1 MRKKILSGMLMVAAM
16 LFATSVFTSCKDTY
30 TDDINQVKGDLQT
43 EITNLKNELQKQIN
57 ALKDAQD
64 ACKTNCAA
72 VQKDLKDQIDAL
84 NAALAAGDAELAQK
98 LWDAIDEINK
108 VVRDLQAEY
117 TDLETR
123 IQTLETNLQGID
135 VQVETNKNNIAELFK
150 ILLGD
155 EGGSSVKGLVEIIG
169 DATVAVDAANTLA
182 QTAVQD
188 AAAAQA
194 AANNAQGTADAA
206 QAAADNA
213 KQIADQNAADIVS
226 IKTQLTTI
234 EGNITKLETRVTKVE
249 GDVIATQAQ
258 ADAALALA
266 KADSVRLDALKDAL
280 DNIPPYNGYTKEEVD
295 AMKQELEGKIAEN
308 KMAIED
314 AQATA
319 DKAYDLANKAYDLAD
334 DAKTIALQALNNS
347 AINAQN
353 TAKNTQDIKTLDEF
367 TKALEQAYKAA
378 DEALQEQINDI
389 VNVQLPALAEDIQD
403 LQGRMGIV
411 EQAIVDLQK
420 ELAKDVDALKKQITG
435 IIVQGTYN
443 PVFGQFSLPVGANS
457 TMLCALYGNY
467 TEADTEWPLDAS
479 DFSKVASPTTL
490 TLENGQDLVSDGDKA
505 YAGKLYLTVNPAEAN
520 FTGVDFALET
530 SAGNQSVFDFSK
542 LKKSTDELAFGWTRA
557 GVPNFY
563 ESKAYVKIENLED
576 AKITKNVNIDEIKT
590 VAKDILNRLRGKGS
604 VDIAGAINTLC
615 NNFSGVLPAYAAKV
629 SVEDPTLGTTTVV
642 SNYNIAATAW
652 HPFSYNFLRNY
663 DMPQLPTISPFDVE
677 FNMELVNPEVPSVDA
692 TLYLVQ
698 DNDDMTYGFFA
709 TYEEAVDFK
718 TTFQSKY
725 PDKEYK
731 IVTFDQLTTKIQES
745 LTAVV
750 EKDIQKLQDEIA
762 RQAEENVD
770 KIQDQLNSQFINRI
784 NNAINKINH
793 KIQDPNQYLQPTVLY
808 HSEKRGWVTASTVKA
823 IPTPMTAGI
832 VELNATSYTNEI
844 FAPAYK
850 KFVAVTDFEPA
861 TSLSDSKIQAVY
873 KNANKKAKPYNMA
886 KVIDGS
892 VKQVYCTF
900 TEKGVYEVSF
910 AALDYSGKTVVTK
923 HYFEVY

>member
-1 MRKKILSGMLMVAAM
+1 MKKKILSGMLMVAAM

-30 TDDINQVKGDLQT
+30 TDDINQVKDDLQA
-43 EITNLKNELQKQIN
+43 EIINLKNDLQG
-57 ALKDAQD
+57 
-64 ACKTNCAA
+64 
-72 VQKDLKDQIDAL
+72 QIDAL
-84 NAALAAGDAELAQK
+84 KAAQETCKTSCAAAQKDLQDQIDELKKAMETVVPDAEIKALEA
-98 LWDAIDEINK
+98 
-108 VVRDLQAEY
+108 VV
-117 TDLETR
+117 
-123 IQTLETNLQGID
+123 QTLKDEVADLNAQDVLLGNKITVLENKLANID
-135 VQVETNKNNIAELFK
+135 LDQIEKNKNDIVTLFTTVSD
-150 ILLGD
+150 LTT
-155 EGGSSVKGLVEIIG
+155 LVN
-169 DATVAVDAANTLA
+169 DAKAAADAANTLA
-182 QTAVQD
+182 QTAKAD

-194 AANNAQGTADAA
+194 AANEAKTAAANAQTAADAA
-206 QAAADNA
+206 KAAADAA
-213 KQIADQNAADIVS
+213 KTAADEAQETADRNATKIA
-226 IKTQLTTI
+226 TI
-234 EGNITKLETRVTKVE
+234 DSELQGLAAKVNGLETKVNDLTS
-249 GDVIATQAQ
+249 DVAKAQAQ

-266 KADSVRLDALKDAL
+266 KEDSVQIDALVKAL
-280 DNIPPYNGYTKEEVD
+280 GNIYTKAEVD
-295 AMKQELEGKIAEN
+295 LMINEN

-378 DEALQEQINDI
+378 DEALQEQIDDI
-389 VNVQLPALAEDIQD
+389 NVKLPALANDIAD
-403 LQGRMGIV
+403 LQDKMGIV
-411 EQAIVDLQK
+411 KQEIEDLQK

-457 TMLCALYGNY
+457 TMLCALYGSY
-467 TEADTEWPLDAS
+467 LEADTEWPSEAIDLTNI
-479 DFSKVASPTTL
+479 SKAKTIS
-490 TLENGQDLVSDGDKA
+490 LENGQSLVSDGDKA

-520 FTGVDFALET
+520 FTGVDFTLET

-542 LKKSTDELAFGWTRA
+542 LKKSTDELTFGWTRA

-590 VAKDILNRLRGKGS
+590 VAKDILNRLRGKGNA
-604 VDIAGAINTLC
+604 DIAGAINTLC

-652 HPFSYNFLRNY
+652 KPFSYNFLRNY

-677 FNMELVNPEVPSVDA
+677 FDMHLINPEVPSVNA

-698 DNDDMTYGFFA
+698 DNDGITYAFFA

-718 TTFQSKY
+718 ATISTQH
-725 PDKEYK
+725 PEKEYT
-731 IVTFDQLTTKIQES
+731 IFTFDELTNRIRES
-745 LTAVV
+745 LTAIV
-750 EKDIQKLQDEIA
+750 ERDIQYLQDQIA
-762 RQAEENVD
+762 QQAEENVD

-823 IPTPMTAGI
+823 IPTPMTACI

-850 KFVAVTDFEPA
+850 KFVAVTAAPSQKAMD
-861 TSLSDSKIQAVY
+861 T
-873 KNANKKAKPYNMA
+873 ANNNLFKMA
-886 KVIDGS
+886 KVLDGS
-892 VKQVYCTF
+892 VKQVYCQF

>member
-43 EITNLKNELQKQIN
+43 EITNLRNDLQKQIN

-72 VQKDLKDQIDAL
+72 VQKDLQDQIDAL
-84 NAALAAGDAELAQK
+84 EAALAGVKECDCDKSLVEALKNGVQALNDEVAALKAQDVI
-98 LWDAIDEINK
+98 LGNK
-108 VVRDLQAEY
+108 IQI
-117 TDLETR
+117 LETK
-123 IQTLETNLQGID
+123 LDNID
-135 VQVETNKNNIAELFK
+135 LSQVEQNKADIATLFTTVSD
-150 ILLGD
+150 LTT
-155 EGGSSVKGLVEIIG
+155 LVN
-169 DATVAVDAANTLA
+169 DAKAAADAANTLA
-182 QTAVQD
+182 QTAKAD

-194 AANNAQGTADAA
+194 AADEAKTAAANAQTAADAA
-206 QAAADNA
+206 KAAADAA
-213 KQIADQNAADIVS
+213 KTAADEAQAQADENATKIATVDS
-226 IKTQLTTI
+226 ALTGLTTKV
-234 EGNITKLETRVTKVE
+234 NSLEAKINDLTS
-249 GDVIATQAQ
+249 DVAKAQAQ

-457 TMLCALYGNY
+457 TMLCALYGSY
-467 TEADTEWPLDAS
+467 LEADTEWPSEAIDLTNI
-479 DFSKVASPTTL
+479 SKAKTIS
-490 TLENGQDLVSDGDKA
+490 LENGQSLVSDGDKA

-520 FTGVDFALET
+520 FTGVDFTLET

-542 LKKSTDELAFGWTRA
+542 LKKSTDELTFGWTRA

-563 ESKAYVKIENLED
+563 ESKAYVKVED
-576 AKITKNVNIDEIKT
+576 FDDVKLTKNVNIDEIKT
-590 VAKDILNRLRGKGS
+590 VAKDILNRLRGKGNA
-604 VDIAGAINTLC
+604 DIAGAINTLC

-652 HPFSYNFLRNY
+652 HPFSFEFLKGKTFSF
-663 DMPQLPTISPFDVE
+663 PTISPLDLT
-677 FNMELVNPEVPSVDA
+677 FNMHLQDPEYPAGIDANFWIVVDP
-692 TLYLVQ
+692 TYSDTV
-698 DNDDMTYGFFA
+698 YGFFETEA
-709 TYEEAVDFK
+709 EAEAYNTSAMAGMGKVIKIDKLTDQINNAIAKAVDNV
-718 TTFQSKY
+718 
-725 PDKEYK
+725 KE
-731 IVTFDQLTTKIQES
+731 
-745 LTAVV
+745 
-750 EKDIQKLQDEIA
+750 LQNEIA
-762 RQAEENVD
+762 QQAEENFDNAMAKVN
-770 KIQDQLNSQFINRI
+770 DQIIGRV
-784 NNAINKINH
+784 NNLINKFAN
-793 KIQDPNQYLQPTVLY
+793 KFNNLNQYLLPTVLY
-808 HSEKRGWVTASTVKA
+808 QSDKGWAVASTVA
-823 IPTPMTAGI
+823 GLPTPAEKGI
-832 VELNATSYTNEI
+832 VELNVTTYTNEI
-844 FAPAYK
+844 FAPAFK
-850 KFVAVTDFEPA
+850 KFVAVTAAPSQKAMDA
-861 TSLSDSKIQAVY
+861 ANNNLY
-873 KNANKKAKPYNMA
+873 KMA

-892 VKQVYCTF
+892 VKQVYCQF
-900 TEKGVYEVSF
+900 TEPGVYEVSF

-923 HYFEVY
+923 HYFKVN

>member
-1 MRKKILSGMLMVAAM
+1 MVAAM
-16 LFATSVFTSCKDTY
+16 LFATSVFTSCKDSY
-30 TDDINQVKGDLQT
+30 TDDIAEVKGVLKDEMAKLKKDLQD
-43 EITNLKNELQKQIN
+43 QID
-57 ALKDAQD
+57 ALKAAQD
-64 ACKTNCAA
+64 ACKTNCEAI
-72 VQKDLKDQIDAL
+72 QKDLQNQIDELRKAMETVVPDAEIKAL
-84 NAALAAGDAELAQK
+84 EAQVKALSDEIAALKAQDAFLEAKIKELQDT
-98 LWDAIDEINK
+98 LNG
-108 VVRDLQAEY
+108 VDLSQIEK
-117 TDLETR
+117 
-123 IQTLETNLQGID
+123 
-135 VQVETNKNNIAELFK
+135 NKNDIEELFK
-150 ILLGD
+150 ILYGD
-155 EGGSSVKGLVEIIG
+155 EGGDTPPIVSAKGIFEIVKE
-169 DATVAVDAANTLA
+169 ATADIEALQTLA
-182 QTAVQD
+182 ETARNN
-188 AAAAQA
+188 AAAAQAAADAAQA
-194 AANNAQGTADAA
+194 AANNAQGTADAAKTAAAAA

-213 KQIADQNAADIVS
+213 KQIADQNAADIIS

-234 EGNITKLETRVTKVE
+234 EGKITNLETRVTKVE
-249 GDVIATQAQ
+249 GDVIAAKAQ

-367 TKALEQAYKAA
+367 TKALEQSYKAA

-443 PVFGQFSLPVGANS
+443 PAFGQFSLPGFNS
-457 TMLCALYGNY
+457 TMLCALYGSY
-467 TEADTEWPLDAS
+467 TEADTEWPSEAIDLTNI
-479 DFSKVASPTTL
+479 SKAKTIS
-490 TLENGQDLVSDGDKA
+490 LENGQSLVSDGDKA

-520 FTGVDFALET
+520 FTGVDFTLET

-590 VAKDILNRLRGKGS
+590 VAKDILNRLRGKGNA
-604 VDIAGAINTLC
+604 DIAGAINTLC

-652 HPFSYNFLRNY
+652 KPLSFEFLKGKTFSF
-663 DMPQLPTISPFDVE
+663 PTISPLDLT
-677 FNMELVNPEVPSVDA
+677 FNMHLQDPEYPADIDANFWIVVDPA
-692 TLYLVQ
+692 YSNTI
-698 DNDDMTYGFFA
+698 YGFFA
-709 TYEEAVDFK
+709 TEAEAEAYNTSAMAGMGKVIKIDKLTDQINAAIAKAVDNV
-718 TTFQSKY
+718 
-725 PDKEYK
+725 KE
-731 IVTFDQLTTKIQES
+731 
-745 LTAVV
+745 
-750 EKDIQKLQDEIA
+750 LQNEIA
-762 RQAEENVD
+762 QQAEENFDNAMAKVN
-770 KIQDQLNSQFINRI
+770 DQIIGRV
-784 NNAINKINH
+784 NNLINKFAN
-793 KIQDPNQYLQPTVLY
+793 KFNNLNQYLLPTVLY
-808 HSEKRGWVTASTVKA
+808 QSDKGWAVASTVA
-823 IPTPMTAGI
+823 GLPTPAEKGI
-832 VELNATSYTNEI
+832 VELNVTTYTNEI

-850 KFVAVTDFEPA
+850 KFVAVTYAPSQKAMDTA
-861 TSLSDSKIQAVY
+861 NNNLY
-873 KNANKKAKPYNMA
+873 KMA

-892 VKQVYCTF
+892 VKQVYCQF
-900 TEKGVYEVSF
+900 TEPGVYEVSF

-923 HYFEVY
+923 HYFKVN

>member
-1 MRKKILSGMLMVAAM
+1 MKKKILSGMLMVAAM

-30 TDDINQVKGDLQT
+30 TDDINQVKDDLQA
-43 EITNLKNELQKQIN
+43 EIINLKNDLQG
-57 ALKDAQD
+57 
-64 ACKTNCAA
+64 
-72 VQKDLKDQIDAL
+72 QIDAL
-84 NAALAAGDAELAQK
+84 KAAQETCKTSCAAAQKDLQDQIDELKKAMETVVPDAEIKALEA
-98 LWDAIDEINK
+98 
-108 VVRDLQAEY
+108 VV
-117 TDLETR
+117 
-123 IQTLETNLQGID
+123 QTLKDEVADLNAQDVLLGNKITVLENKLANID
-135 VQVETNKNNIAELFK
+135 LDQIEKNKNDIVTLFTTVSD
-150 ILLGD
+150 LTT
-155 EGGSSVKGLVEIIG
+155 LVN
-169 DATVAVDAANTLA
+169 DAKAAADAANTLA
-182 QTAVQD
+182 QTAKAD

-194 AANNAQGTADAA
+194 AANEAKTAAANAQTAADAA
-206 QAAADNA
+206 KAAADAA
-213 KQIADQNAADIVS
+213 KAAADEAQAQADENATKIATVDS
-226 IKTQLTTI
+226 ALTGLTTKV
-234 EGNITKLETRVTKVE
+234 NSLETKINDLTS
-249 GDVIATQAQ
+249 DVAKAQAQ

-266 KADSVRLDALKDAL
+266 KEDSVQIDALVKAL
-280 DNIPPYNGYTKEEVD
+280 GNIYTKAEVD
-295 AMKQELEGKIAEN
+295 LMINEN

-378 DEALQEQINDI
+378 DEALQEQIDDI
-389 VNVQLPALAEDIQD
+389 VNVQLPVLAEDIQD

-457 TMLCALYGNY
+457 TMLCALYGSY
-467 TEADTEWPLDAS
+467 LEADTEWPSEAIDLTNI
-479 DFSKVASPTTL
+479 SKAKTIS
-490 TLENGQDLVSDGDKA
+490 LENGQSLVSDGDKA

-520 FTGVDFALET
+520 FTGVDFTLET

-629 SVEDPTLGTTTVV
+629 SVENPTLGTTTVV

-652 HPFSYNFLRNY
+652 KPFSYEFLKGY

-677 FNMELVNPEVPSVDA
+677 FNMELINPEVPSVNAD
-692 TLYLVQ
+692 LYLVQ
-698 DNDDMTYGFFA
+698 DNDGMTYGFFA
-709 TYEEAVDFK
+709 TYEEAYDFM
-718 TTFQSKY
+718 TTFKSKY
-725 PDKEYK
+725 PEKEYK
-731 IVTFDQLTTKIQES
+731 IVKFDQLTNRIKES

-808 HSEKRGWVTASTVKA
+808 HSKKHGWVTASTVKA
-823 IPTPMTAGI
+823 IPTPTTAGI

-850 KFVAVTDFEPA
+850 KFVAVTYAPSQKAMDTA
-861 TSLSDSKIQAVY
+861 NNNLY
-873 KNANKKAKPYNMA
+873 KMA
-886 KVIDGS
+886 KVIDGG
-892 VKQVYCTF
+892 VKQVYCQF

>member
-1 MRKKILSGMLMVAAM
+1 MKKKILSGMLMVAAM
-16 LFATSVFTSCKDTY
+16 LFTTSVFTSCKDTY
-30 TDDINQVKGDLQT
+30 TDDINQVKDDLQA
-43 EITNLKNELQKQIN
+43 EIINLKNDLQG
-57 ALKDAQD
+57 
-64 ACKTNCAA
+64 
-72 VQKDLKDQIDAL
+72 QIDAL
-84 NAALAAGDAELAQK
+84 KAAQETCKTSCAAAQKDLQDQIDELKKAMETVVPDAEIKALEA
-98 LWDAIDEINK
+98 
-108 VVRDLQAEY
+108 VV
-117 TDLETR
+117 
-123 IQTLETNLQGID
+123 QTLKDEVADLNAQDVLLGNKITVLENKLANID
-135 VQVETNKNNIAELFK
+135 LDQIEKNKNDIVTLFNTVSD
-150 ILLGD
+150 LTT
-155 EGGSSVKGLVEIIG
+155 LVN
-169 DATVAVDAANTLA
+169 DAKAAADAANTLA
-182 QTAVQD
+182 QTAKAD

-194 AANNAQGTADAA
+194 AANEAKTAAANAQTAADAA
-206 QAAADNA
+206 KAAADAA
-213 KQIADQNAADIVS
+213 KAAADEAQAQADENATKIATVDS
-226 IKTQLTTI
+226 ALTGLTTKV
-234 EGNITKLETRVTKVE
+234 NSLETKINDLTS
-249 GDVIATQAQ
+249 DVAKAQAQ
-258 ADAALALA
+258 ADAALVLA
-266 KADSVRLDALKDAL
+266 KEDSVQIDALVKAL
-280 DNIPPYNGYTKEEVD
+280 GNIYTKAEVD
-295 AMKQELEGKIAEN
+295 LMINEN

-367 TKALEQAYKAA
+367 TKALEQSYKAA

-457 TMLCALYGNY
+457 TMLCALYGSY
-467 TEADTEWPLDAS
+467 LEADTEWPSEAIDLTNI
-479 DFSKVASPTTL
+479 SKAKTIS
-490 TLENGQDLVSDGDKA
+490 LENGQSLVSDGDKA

-520 FTGVDFALET
+520 FTGVDFTLET

-590 VAKDILNRLRGKGS
+590 VAKDILNRLRGKGNA
-604 VDIAGAINTLC
+604 DIAGAINTLC

-629 SVEDPTLGTTTVV
+629 SVENPTLGTTTVV

-652 HPFSYNFLRNY
+652 KPFSYEFLKGY

-677 FNMELVNPEVPSVDA
+677 FNMELINPEVPSVNAD
-692 TLYLVQ
+692 LYLVQ
-698 DNDDMTYGFFA
+698 DNDGMTYGFFA
-709 TYEEAVDFK
+709 TYEEAYDFM
-718 TTFQSKY
+718 TTFKSKY
-725 PDKEYK
+725 PEKEYK
-731 IVTFDQLTTKIQES
+731 IVKFDQLTNRIKES
-745 LTAVV
+745 ITAVV

-784 NNAINKINH
+784 NNVINKINH

-808 HSEKRGWVTASTVKA
+808 HSKKHGWITASTVKA
-823 IPTPMTAGI
+823 IPTPTTAGI

-850 KFVAVTDFEPA
+850 KFVAVTYAPSQKAMDTA
-861 TSLSDSKIQAVY
+861 NNNLY
-873 KNANKKAKPYNMA
+873 KMA
-886 KVIDGS
+886 KVIDGG
-892 VKQVYCTF
+892 VKQVYCQF

>member
-1 MRKKILSGMLMVAAM
+1 MKKKILSGMLMVAAM

-30 TDDINQVKGDLQT
+30 TDDINQVKDDLQA
-43 EITNLKNELQKQIN
+43 EIINLKNDLQG
-57 ALKDAQD
+57 
-64 ACKTNCAA
+64 
-72 VQKDLKDQIDAL
+72 QIDAL
-84 NAALAAGDAELAQK
+84 KAAQETCKTSCAAAQKDLQDQIDELKKAMETVVPDAEIKALEA
-98 LWDAIDEINK
+98 
-108 VVRDLQAEY
+108 VV
-117 TDLETR
+117 
-123 IQTLETNLQGID
+123 QTLKDEVADLNAQDVLLGNKITVLENKLANID
-135 VQVETNKNNIAELFK
+135 LDQIEKNKNDIVTLFTTVSD
-150 ILLGD
+150 LTT
-155 EGGSSVKGLVEIIG
+155 LVN
-169 DATVAVDAANTLA
+169 DAKAAADAANTLA
-182 QTAVQD
+182 QTAKAD

-194 AANNAQGTADAA
+194 AANEAKTAAANAQTAADAA
-206 QAAADNA
+206 KAAADAA
-213 KQIADQNAADIVS
+213 KTAADEAQETADRNATKIATVDS
-226 IKTQLTTI
+226 ALTGLTTKV
-234 EGNITKLETRVTKVE
+234 NSLETKINDLTS
-249 GDVIATQAQ
+249 DVAKAQAQ

-266 KADSVRLDALKDAL
+266 KEDSVQIDALVKAL
-280 DNIPPYNGYTKEEVD
+280 GNIYTKAEVD
-295 AMKQELEGKIAEN
+295 LMINEN

-378 DEALQEQINDI
+378 DEALQKQIDDI
-389 VNVQLPALAEDIQD
+389 NNFKLPALANDIAD
-403 LQGRMGIV
+403 LQDKMGIV
-411 EQAIVDLQK
+411 KQEIEDLQK

-457 TMLCALYGNY
+457 TMLCALYGSY
-467 TEADTEWPLDAS
+467 LEADTEWPSEAIDLTNI
-479 DFSKVASPTTL
+479 SKAKTIS
-490 TLENGQDLVSDGDKA
+490 LENGQSLVSDGDKA

-520 FTGVDFALET
+520 FTGVDFTLET

-652 HPFSYNFLRNY
+652 KPFSYEFLKGY
-663 DMPQLPTISPFDVE
+663 DMPQLPTIAPFDVE
-677 FNMELVNPEVPSVDA
+677 FDMHLISPEVPSVNT

-698 DNDDMTYGFFA
+698 DNDGITYAFFA

-718 TTFQSKY
+718 ATISTQH
-725 PDKEYK
+725 PEKEYT
-731 IVTFDQLTTKIQES
+731 IFTFDELTNRIRES

-750 EKDIQKLQDEIA
+750 ERDIQYLQDQIA
-762 RQAEENVD
+762 QQAEENVD

-808 HSEKRGWVTASTVKA
+808 HSKKHGWVTASTVKA
-823 IPTPMTAGI
+823 IPTPTTAGI

-850 KFVAVTDFEPA
+850 KFVAVTAAPSQKAMDTA
-861 TSLSDSKIQAVY
+861 NNNLY
-873 KNANKKAKPYNMA
+873 KMA
-886 KVIDGS
+886 KVLDGS
-892 VKQVYCTF
+892 VKQVYCQF